1 MTRPGGGRKSA
12 DFLQPLDDLF
22 MIPSMANSQAIV
34 EATGREIDRADNRLE
49 SVSG

>member
-1 MTRPGGGRKSA
+1 MTRPRGGRKSA
-12 DFLQPLDDLF
+12 DFVQPLDDLF
-22 MIPSMANSQAIV
+22 LLHFDGQFAAIV